1 MGIIVGLWRWR
12 HNPLCRGT
20 DLVEAWVALT
30 AVLLFALA
38 TPAVGW
44 ICGNTLDTSLRN
56 TARVQHEQRHRT
68 NAVVVERAA
77 DHRHVAYDAES
88 LSDHASGTRVTAT
101 WSAADGSARTGTV
114 TAPLRKP
121 RAGDTFSMW
130 TDQRTDKQVRG
141 PMNATSARVH
151 AVLAGFGATVL
162 AVGLVECAR
171 RLIIWRLVQRRYQ
184 RLDRAWAA
192 TGPDWGRTGAG
203 S

>member
-1 MGIIVGLWRWR
+1 MRIIVGLWRWR
-12 HNPLCRGT
+12 HNPLRRGT

-38 TPAVGW
+38 TPAAGW
-44 ICGNTLDTSLRN
+44 LCGNTLDSSLRA

-68 NAVVVERAA
+68 TAVVVDRAA
-77 DHRHVAYDAES
+77 DQRRTAYDAES
-88 LSDHASGTRVTAT
+88 LSNRSPGTRVTAT
-101 WSAADGSARTGTV
+101 WYAPDGSARTGTV
-114 TAPLRKP
+114 SAPLRDP

-130 TDQRTDKQVRG
+130 TDRRTDKQLRG

-151 AVLAGFGATVL
+151 AVLAGFGATAL
-162 AVGLVECAR
+162 AVGLVEGAR
-171 RLIIWRLVQRRYQ
+171 RLIVWRLVQRRYR

-192 TGPDWGRTGAG
+192 AGPDWGRTGAG